1 MSDKIIGLNVT
12 TAGIGGDLPQINHVM
27 GPQFREKRLFFSEPE
42 IALIIQKN
50 VRGGYG
56 DLEAG
61 TVMAVETLTG
71 FLVPYLPDTI
81 RAADVGRI
89 MLVSDNVTATT
100 FKIWKEDIGK
110 LDVDSAI
117 VLTDS
122 DGAYEAAV
130 VASIVADAGGR
141 TYTVTLD
148 AATTTVGGF
157 TVAKSACCYLTA
169 GASGKFSTAKYVLD
183 QHLSTG
189 DYTNPNGAHT
199 SVVVSNAI
207 LYKDAMIGA
216 DATALTALSGV
227 VDGPYVILK

>member
-12 TAGIGGDLPQINHVM
+12 TAGIGGDLPQVNHVM

-50 VRGGYG
+50 VHGGYG

-61 TVMAVETLTG
+61 TVMAVAAATG
-71 FLVPYLPDTI
+71 LLVPYVPDAI
-81 RAADVGRI
+81 AATDVGRI
-89 MLVSDNVTATT
+89 MLATDNVTATT
-100 FKIWKEDIGK
+100 FKIWKEDVGK
-110 LDVDSAI
+110 ITPDDTI

-122 DGAYEAAV
+122 DGDYEAAAISSV
-130 VASIVADAGGR
+130 VLDADGR
-141 TYTVTLD
+141 MATVTLS

-157 TVAKSACCYLTA
+157 TVAKAANCYVLA
-169 GASGKFSTAKYVLD
+169 GAAGKRSDAKYVLD

-199 SVVVSNAI
+199 SVVVSNAV
-207 LYKDAMIGA
+207 LYKDAMVGA
-216 DATALTALSGV
+216 DTTALTALNGA

>member
-1 MSDKIIGLNVT
+1 MSDKIIGMNIT
-12 TAGIGGDLPQINHVM
+12 TAGIGGDIPQVNHVM

-71 FLVPYLPDTI
+71 FLVPYIPDTI
-81 RAADVGRI
+81 SAADVGRI
-89 MLVSDNVTATT
+89 MLVSDNITATT

-110 LDVDSAI
+110 LDVDSVI
-117 VLTDS
+117 ILTDS
-122 DGAYEAAV
+122 DGAYEEGV

-148 AATTTVGGF
+148 DATTTSGGF
-157 TVAKSACCYLTA
+157 TVAKSACCYLKA
-169 GASGKFSTAKYVLD
+169 GASGKKSTAVYVLD

-207 LYKDAMIGA
+207 LYKDAMVGA